1 MEKLKENIVVFFGVL
16 GAFLQLLG
24 GILWIVLPQLAMGGV
39 FIIAIRVLIDTNWL
53 QWLVII
59 MLVGGVL
66 YSLYIQI
73 NEYVQKETTKV
84 VAKREKQKAE
94 IAKGTYKG
102 GMFLKVP
109 TLKEG
114 IWNWAKAFFWLGL
127 FLLMLKYF

>member
-1 MEKLKENIVVFFGVL
+1 MENIFVFFGVL

-39 FIIAIRVLIDTNWL
+39 FIIAIRVLIDTDWL
-53 QWLVII
+53 QWLLII
-59 MLVGGVL
+59 MLVGGVF

-73 NEYVQKETTKV
+73 NEYVQKETMKAV
-84 VAKREKQKAE
+84 EKREKQKAE

-114 IWNWAKAFFWLGL
+114 IWNWAKAIFWLGL
-127 FLLMLKYF
+127 FLLALKFY